1 MTQVMMMGQIHWCLC
16 LPRKGAA
23 EMKIILKTALLS
35 VHLTYIVSMLVTI
48 VPAMIDGFFDMV
60 VVLCINVWI
69 VRARVVRGSHIT
81 PTL

>member
-1 MTQVMMMGQIHWCLC
+1 
-16 LPRKGAA
+16 
-23 EMKIILKTALLS
+23 MKIILKTALLS